1 MATGTNSCAPRP
13 HDTAVS
19 LVRWRRLRFTTRH
32 LTLPPLCRKTGVP
45 APALTLKAV
54 SQPEQLTFPR
64 RPVILGIAGCSG
76 SGKTTLA
83 RELASTLDATLF
95 PLDWYYRD
103 LSQFPLDDRHKQNF
117 DHPDS
122 LESEL
127 FIPHIRSLAEGHPI
141 HRPRYDFA
149 THSRIP
155 DTFDEITPRPFV
167 IVEGILALHYP
178 ELRPLFDLSV
188 YVDAPHDICL
198 ARRIHR
204 DTHERGRTESSVRAQ
219 FEATAYPMA
228 IQYVLPSQTHAT
240 LTVSGCE
247 SIDWSV
253 EAILRELN
261 TRKLLH

>member
-1 MATGTNSCAPRP
+1 MPLPPDARQPSPPLPEANQPA
-13 HDTAVS
+13 
-19 LVRWRRLRFTTRH
+19 
-32 LTLPPLCRKTGVP
+32 TLP
-45 APALTLKAV
+45 
-54 SQPEQLTFPR
+54 QQLSFPR
-64 RPVILGIAGCSG
+64 RPVVLGIGGCSG

-83 RELASTLDATLF
+83 KELANQLDATLF

-127 FIPHIRSLAEGHPI
+127 FIAHIRTLAQGHPI
-141 HRPRYDFA
+141 ERPRYDFS
-149 THSRIP
+149 THSRVP
-155 DTFDEITPRPFV
+155 GTFDGIDPRPFV
-167 IVEGILALHYP
+167 VVEGILALHYP
-178 ELRPLFDLSV
+178 DLRPLFDLSI

-198 ARRIHR
+198 TRRIHR
-204 DTHERGRTESSVRAQ
+204 DTRERGRTEASVRAQ

-247 SIDWSV
+247 SLDWSI
-253 EAILRELN
+253 ERILKELN
-261 TRKLLH
+261 TRKLLHWR